1 MRLPIWLLPTKFR
14 QVRERR
20 LRLHHLLL
28 TQPQL
33 VFPLPS
39 RLLLYHRGL
48 VYLILFKQSKAKL
61 WCLAFTSMHLQS
73 SHLVGIYLQMRW
85 IGNQFPSFTT
95 LDIPLFDV
103 KALFLL
109 MEWVKVEA
117 LEHPELNISS
127 NVSVGTL
134 VCMVQSITVVGGLDG
149 DQITEMVIIYFEF
162 LIGFFTNVVIS
173 FYQKKY
179 C

>member
-1 MRLPIWLLPTKFR
+1 MVSSLHLYAPPKLP
-14 QVRERR
+14 
-20 LRLHHLLL
+20 
-28 TQPQL
+28 
-33 VFPLPS
+33 PS
-39 RLLLYHRGL
+39 R
-48 VYLILFKQSKAKL
+48 YLSSNEMNRIL
-61 WCLAFTSMHLQS
+61 
-73 SHLVGIYLQMRW
+73 
-85 IGNQFPSFTT
+85 NQFPSFTT

-134 VCMVQSITVVGGLDG
+134 VCMVQSITVIGGLDG